1 MWLWELK
8 SPVTNLV
15 EVRIQQ
21 KLINPKICSPYP
33 FWLPICPARTTALAS
48 YLGDLLLLMHQ
59 SVLHRAATVLLS
71 QLKSD
76 QVISV
81 LKTLPRLPLTQNKKF
96 LQWPTRP
103 FGWPCPVH
111 FLSDIFTYFPLTPLF
126 PQWPRCCS
134 LLKGLVVAVLNVWCT
149 FPPDNSLCYFTS
161 LFRYHLPEEVWLLY
175 LKFQPA
181 PPPHILMC
189 LSLLDFFITSI
200 TSITF

>member
-33 FWLPICPARTTALAS
+33 FWLPICPAWTTALAS

-59 SVLHRAATVLLS
+59 SVLHRASTVLLS

-81 LKTLPRLPLTQNKKF
+81 LKTFPRLPLTQNKKF

-149 FPPDNSLCYFTS
+149 FPPTIPSATSHLC
-161 LFRYHLPEEVWLLY
+161 WG
-175 LKFQPA
+175 
-181 PPPHILMC
+181 
-189 LSLLDFFITSI
+189 
-200 TSITF
+200 ITFLRRSDYST